1 MPHYWSE
8 LFLLA
13 FQLFEPDSPEY
24 TVLQDQ
30 IVAVENII
38 FNEKELRAGLSL
50 YDIEMAIESNPDYY
64 AYFERHDGH
73 QVTKFDVEREL
84 NKIKQWIYSEVRVRA
99 VTRKFR
105 RFR

>member
-1 MPHYWSE
+1 

-24 TVLQDQ
+24 KVLQDQ
-30 IVAVENII
+30 IVAIEDIV
-38 FNEKELRAGLSL
+38 FDKNEIKAGLSL
-50 YDIEMAIESNPDYY
+50 YDIEMATESNPDYY
-64 AYFERHDGH
+64 AYFERSDGN

-84 NKIKQWIYSEVRVRA
+84 NKIKQWIYAEVRVRA
-99 VTRKFR
+99 ITRKFR